1 MKKLKLFL
9 HTLLFLIIILIDIIS
24 LPIQKLFGWEIFQL
38 TEKYLKYLNYENK
51 RKFNKHYEN

>member
-9 HTLLFLIIILIDIIS
+9 HTILFLTIILIDIIF

-38 TEKYLKYLNYENK
+38 TEKYLKYENK
-51 RKFNKHYEN
+51 RKLNKHYEN